1 MKKRFQM
8 TVRMT
13 IIIADERE
21 SPILR
26 KVYCTD
32 KGRFMA
38 WNKRENQKREG
49 GRE

>member
-1 MKKRFQM
+1 MKEQFQM

-21 SPILR
+21 SSIVR
-26 KVYCTD
+26 KVHCTD

-38 WNKRENQKREG
+38 WNKRENKKTEG
-49 GRE
+49 GGE

>member
-1 MKKRFQM
+1 M

-21 SPILR
+21 SPKVR
-26 KVYCTD
+26 KVYSTD
-32 KGRFMA
+32 KRRFMA
-38 WNKRENQKREG
+38 RNKRENQKREG

>member
-1 MKKRFQM
+1 M

-21 SPILR
+21 SSIVR
-26 KVYCTD
+26 KVHCTD

-38 WNKRENQKREG
+38 WNKRENQKTEG
-49 GRE
+49 GGE